1 MVYSQK
7 PLTLCVLGAIEK
19 AYPLRREVWGYI
31 PSDSEFFWVLSFF
44 LFSLSFPEHA
54 NALYASQQA
63 YPKVTG
69 MEGRSDGR
77 ME

>member
-31 PSDSEFFWVLSFF
+31 PSDSEFFLGFCPSSSF
-44 LFSLSFPEHA
+44 LFLFL
-54 NALYASQQA
+54 NMRTLYMLVSRPTQ
-63 YPKVTG
+63 K
-69 MEGRSDGR
+69 
-77 ME
+77 

>member
-7 PLTLCVLGAIEK
+7 PLTLCILDAIEK

-69 MEGRSDGR
+69 MEGRRDGR